1 MPGKDVHPEG
11 SLIFRARPSDEY
23 GRRREAI

>member
-11 SLIFRARPSDEY
+11 SLIFHARPSDED
-23 GRRREAI
+23 GWRREAI